1 MDEARKKRITNR
13 NCFSPGPQLGRGIG
27 KDRCLKT
34 KHLGPWCVI
43 ILGMRAGEH
52 LRLTGGALKQWFI
65 AQSYD
70 ALAVAGLWLIGLL
83 LLRVPLAILWAALGA
98 VLQFVPNV
106 GPALTL
112 IGPAVVL
119 GVQGL
124 FGGDWMRLL
133 YLLILYAAIAA
144 IDGFLLQPAIMKRT
158 ARVPVS
164 ASIITPIVFGLLLGF
179 WGVLLSAPLLAVVF
193 AYRRRAQANQGLDR
207 HLP

>member
-13 NCFSPGPQLGRGIG
+13 NCFSARLQLPLVVT
-27 KDRCLKT
+27 KDSCRRM
-34 KHLGPWCVI
+34 KHLALQYVI
-43 ILGMRAGEH
+43 ILDMRVGEH
-52 LRLTGGALKQWFI
+52 LRVTGGALKQWFI

-124 FGGDWMRLL
+124 LGGDWMRLV
-133 YLLILYAAIAA
+133 YLLILYALIAA

-158 ARVPVS
+158 ARVPVW

-179 WGVLLSAPLLAVVF
+179 WGVLLAAPLLAIVF
-193 AYRRRAQANQGLDR
+193 AYRRRAEVDQA
-207 HLP
+207 

>member
-13 NCFSPGPQLGRGIG
+13 NCFSGLAQLPHVAA
-27 KDRCLKT
+27 KDSCLRM
-34 KHLGPWCVI
+34 KHLGLQCVI
-43 ILGMRAGEH
+43 ILGMRVGEH

-83 LLRVPLAILWAALGA
+83 ILRVPLAILWAALGA

-124 FGGDWMRLL
+124 LGGDWMRLV
-133 YLLILYAAIAA
+133 YLLVLYALITA
-144 IDGFLLQPAIMKRT
+144 IDGFILQPAIMKRT
-158 ARVPVS
+158 ARVPVW

-179 WGVLLSAPLLAVVF
+179 WGVLLAAPLLAIVF
-193 AYRRRAQANQGLDR
+193 AYRRRAEANEGLQR
-207 HLP
+207 PSP

>member
-13 NCFSPGPQLGRGIG
+13 NCFSPRPQLGRGIG
-27 KDRCLKT
+27 KDRCLT

-83 LLRVPLAILWAALGA
+83 LLRVPMAILWAALGA

-133 YLLILYAAIAA
+133 YLLILYAAITA

-193 AYRRRAQANQGLDR
+193 AYRRRAQANQGLGR

>member
-1 MDEARKKRITNR
+1 MDEARKKRFTNR
-13 NCFSPGPQLGRGIG
+13 NRFSAEVQLMPLNAHDSCLSVKHIG
-27 KDRCLKT
+27 SQ
-34 KHLGPWCVI
+34 CVI
-43 ILGMRAGEH
+43 ILGMKAGEH

-70 ALAVAGLWLIGLL
+70 ALAVAGLWLIGLSI
-83 LLRVPLAILWAALGA
+83 LRVPLAILWAALGA

-124 FGGDWMRLL
+124 LGGDWMRLL
-133 YLLILYAAIAA
+133 YLLMLYAAIAS
-144 IDGFLLQPAIMKRT
+144 IDGFVLQPAIMKRT
-158 ARVPVS
+158 ARVPVW

-193 AYRRRAQANQGLDR
+193 AYRRRAEANQGLHQR
-207 HLP
+207 SP

>member
-1 MDEARKKRITNR
+1 MDGVPEKRFTNR
-13 NCFSPGPQLGRGIG
+13 NCFSPRAQPTSGIG
-27 KDRCLKT
+27 AHRCLKA
-34 KHLGPWCVI
+34 KHLGPGCVI

-83 LLRVPLAILWAALGA
+83 ILRVPLAILWAALGA

-124 FGGDWMRLL
+124 LGGDWMRLL
-133 YLLILYAAIAA
+133 YLLIVYAVIAA
-144 IDGFLLQPAIMKRT
+144 IDGFVLQPAIMKRT
-158 ARVPVS
+158 ARVPVW

-193 AYRRRAQANQGLDR
+193 AYRRRAQANQALDR
-207 HLP
+207 RLP

>member
-1 MDEARKKRITNR
+1 
-13 NCFSPGPQLGRGIG
+13 
-27 KDRCLKT
+27 
-34 KHLGPWCVI
+34 V
-43 ILGMRAGEH
+43 GEH
-52 LRLTGGALKQWFI
+52 LRVTGGALKQWFV

-83 LLRVPLAILWAALGA
+83 ILRVPLAILWAALGG

-112 IGPAVVL
+112 IGPAIVL

-124 FGGDWMRLL
+124 FGGDWMRLI
-133 YLLILYAAIAA
+133 YLLMLYAAIAA
-144 IDGFLLQPAIMKRT
+144 IDGFLLQPMIMKRT
-158 ARVPVS
+158 ARVPVW
-164 ASIITPIVFGLLLGF
+164 ASIITPIVLGLVLGF

-193 AYRRRAQANQGLDR
+193 AYRRRAQTNPTLRHQ